1 MHVFVRIMRII
12 FTVKYCSFDAVKGL
26 FLEIIFKS
34 FNFEDKSNVAFIK
47 IGTIYR
53 INRNAISLLLDCY
66 ICMDFINRIF
76 NF

>member
-12 FTVKYCSFDAVKGL
+12 FTVRYCSFDAVKGL

-34 FNFEDKSNVAFIK
+34 FNFERKSNIVFIK

-53 INRNAISLLLDCY
+53 INNL
-66 ICMDFINRIF
+66 DFINCIF